1 MPSHTTRERERSMRK
16 KLLHKLH
23 KLHKTDGQILVWFA
37 LSLGMFLLFA
47 ALAVDMGMIYLT
59 KAKLSN
65 SVDAAVLAAAKNYGQ
80 GVTTAQNIGTDMF
93 TANFGSSSP
102 TQTWTWCTGTP
113 ACNGTISATLNA
125 TTKYNTAF
133 MQYLPQWTYW
143 TIGD

>member
-65 SVDAAVLAAAKNYGQ
+65 SVDAAVLTAAKNYGA
-80 GVTTAQNIGTDMF
+80 VTQQTAQTLGADVF
-93 TANFGSSSP
+93 QANFGSSSP
-102 TQTWTWCTGTP
+102 ALT
-113 ACNGTISATLNA
+113 
-125 TTKYNTAF
+125 
-133 MQYLPQWTYW
+133 
-143 TIGD
+143 